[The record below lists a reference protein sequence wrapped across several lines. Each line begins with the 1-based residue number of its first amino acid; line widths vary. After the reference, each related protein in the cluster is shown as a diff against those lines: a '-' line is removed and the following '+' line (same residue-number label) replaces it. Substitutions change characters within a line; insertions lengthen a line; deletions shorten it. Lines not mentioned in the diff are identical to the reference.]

1 MAAFMKRRLSVA
13 TPLMLLL
20 LWLIAPSGNGVE
32 RGGRTNGALVEG
44 EADRLSVADD
54 KMNAAYQKLLGVL
67 DADGKAALR
76 EAQRKWLAWRD
87 AQAEFDA
94 HQLKGGKLWQM
105 ELDGSRAG
113 TTERRTIQ
121 LQEDCKRFGEG

>member
-1 MAAFMKRRLSVA
+1 MKRRLFVA
-13 TPLMLLL
+13 APLILLP
-20 LWLIAPSGNGVE
+20 LWFIAPSGNGVE
-32 RGGRTNGALVEG
+32 EGGRTNGELVEG
-44 EADRLSVADD
+44 EADRLGVADE
-54 KMNAAYQKLLGVL
+54 KMNSAYQKLLGVL
-67 DADGKAALR
+67 DVNGKAALR

-105 ELDGSRAG
+105 ELDGSIAG
-113 TTERRTIQ
+113 MTERRTIQ